1 MPQSGPQP
9 ATDKEYLIEIYNIVG
24 SIRKE
29 VEHTA
34 TVVEKHTERLE
45 SLEGKANQVRGGT
58 MLLKFGLAAMAPIG
72 LVAGWVGARLP

>member
-24 SIRKE
+24 SIRKD

-34 TVVEKHTERLE
+34 SELAKHTARLE
-45 SLEGKANQVRGGT
+45 SLEGKANQVRGGA
-58 MLLKFGLAAMAPIG
+58 MLLKFGLAAVAPIG
-72 LVAGWVGARLP
+72 VLAGWFGTKLP

>member
-24 SIRKE
+24 SIRKD

-34 TVVEKHTERLE
+34 TELEKHTARLE
-45 SLEGKANQVRGGT
+45 SLEEKANTVKGGAI
-58 MLLKFGLAAMAPIG
+58 LLKFGLAAVAPIG
-72 LVAGWVGARLP
+72 VLAGWFGAKLP